1 MKDLINRHGFVL
13 PKHTL
18 FGSIRFSVTVCLFC
32 QYLFQLK
39 LQVPVTSLLLSIR
52 RMNSIFVT
60 AFYIYFRI
68 ICKICLASFDIKNS
82 LSPKDSGSFISL
94 YVRKSSLCRNR
105 HHPVDLL
112 PYKPEADHL
121 HDDRCNPGYRIRQK
135 QESQ

>member
-1 MKDLINRHGFVL
+1 MCD
-13 PKHTL
+13 
-18 FGSIRFSVTVCLFC
+18 LFC
-32 QYLFQLK
+32 NVRILTHCENEIIHILKIGFINLFQLK

-68 ICKICLASFDIKNS
+68 ICKICLAPFDIKNS

-105 HHPVDLL
+105 HRPVDLL

-121 HDDRCNPGYRIRQK
+121 HDDCCNPGYRIRQK